1 MSRSRSNVAGRVD
14 PRIRQRD
21 TPVGWTDRSALGLL
35 PQMGQYQV
43 KPGDKLT
50 GGHGNGATMCLRNR
64 FHDGKAKTGARRI
77 SSPCRINSVE
87 AVEEL
92 W

>member
-50 GGHGNGATMCLRNR
+50 GGHGNGAPCASAIDFTMQGQ
-64 FHDGKAKTGARRI
+64 DRR
-77 SSPCRINSVE
+77 PPYFV
-87 AVEEL
+87 AVPDQL
-92 W
+92 GRSG

>member
-50 GGHGNGATMCLRNR
+50 GVTATEHHVPPQSISRC
-64 FHDGKAKTGARRI
+64 KAKTGARRI
-77 SSPCRINSVE
+77 SLPCRINSVE